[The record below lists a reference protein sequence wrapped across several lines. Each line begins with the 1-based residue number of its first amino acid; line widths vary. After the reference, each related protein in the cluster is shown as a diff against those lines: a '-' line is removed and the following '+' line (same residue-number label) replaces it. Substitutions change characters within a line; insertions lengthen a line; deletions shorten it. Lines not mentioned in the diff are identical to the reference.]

1 VLFTVAPD
9 PDTPAG
15 PYMQGDT
22 PPGISAAL
30 LDEDG
35 DELDVSTLV
44 TVSGVVVAP
53 AGTSLALLNVTADDL
68 ANRVTWDWPV
78 DPFTAPGLHMVELDL
93 TGPGGVALTSE
104 PLPVVAEAVD
114 GWLTMFLLLGSA
126 RSACES
132 YAPVL
137 AADENPPEHYLQAQL
152 VQARSVW
159 NLMQTGPQTVDAI
172 GLDAYAVRV
181 YPLDYNVRQLLRP
194 KSGKPVMW

>member
-1 VLFTVAPD
+1 
-9 PDTPAG
+9 
-15 PYMQGDT
+15 
-22 PPGISAAL
+22 
-30 LDEDG
+30 
-35 DELDVSTLV
+35 
-44 TVSGVVVAP
+44 
-53 AGTSLALLNVTADDL
+53 
-68 ANRVTWDWPV
+68 
-78 DPFTAPGLHMVELDL
+78 
-93 TGPGGVALTSE
+93 VALTSE

-114 GWLTMFLLLGSA
+114 GWLTMALTRRLWPDAPDDDVALFLLLGSA